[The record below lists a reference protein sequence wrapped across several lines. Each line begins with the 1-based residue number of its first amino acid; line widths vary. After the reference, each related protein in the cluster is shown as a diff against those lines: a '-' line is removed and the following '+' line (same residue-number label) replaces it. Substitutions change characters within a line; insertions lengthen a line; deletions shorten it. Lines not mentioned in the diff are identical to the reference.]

1 MRIGKIN
8 NTGKEEATGNPNQIG
23 MTEKAVKAAAV
34 GRTVNGTE
42 SKKKHSGV
50 IGEKKARKARTKVKH
65 KDTKEVK
72 GGGRNRN
79 NGGGKNRHSMM
90 DGHMVTTPK
99 KNGVNNEINARQAKM
114 RKRRV
119 TIGTTVHEM

>member
-1 MRIGKIN
+1 MGD
-8 NTGKEEATGNPNQIG
+8 KEVVRGGGGHKRLT
-23 MTEKAVKAAAV
+23 
-34 GRTVNGTE
+34 
-42 SKKKHSGV
+42 
-50 IGEKKARKARTKVKH
+50 

-79 NGGGKNRHSMM
+79 NGGDKNRHSMT
-90 DGHMVTTPK
+90 DGHMVTTLT